1 MYVVVLQP
9 NDVSVF
15 FQSDYTTDKTDNIN
29 SKVLHAGKIVF
40 QNMQNFFLKEN
51 VNSFFNV
58 LFSSGKKNKNILVKG
73 ELIGSFLIEFA
84 SV

>member
-1 MYVVVLQP
+1 MMYQF
-9 NDVSVF
+9 F

-84 SV
+84 SVWI

>member
-1 MYVVVLQP
+1 MMYQF
-9 NDVSVF
+9 F